1 MEKLRIDKL
10 LSNMGYGSRSEIKK
24 FAKQALI
31 SLNGKVEKDCS
42 RIIDPL
48 IDQLCFD
55 GDAVLYKKY
64 IYLLMNKP
72 AGVISATFD
81 NLHKTVID
89 LLPEKYRSYDVFPVG
104 RLDKD
109 TEGFLILT
117 NDGSLA
123 HNLLSPKKHVD
134 KEYYAEVDGELTSND
149 VHQFQRGILLNDGYK
164 TLPADLTILQA
175 DPIRSLC
182 RITIREGKFHQVKR
196 MFLSIGKPVLY
207 LKRIRMGQLML
218 DPSLEL
224 GETRELSEEELLLL
238 FTK

>member
-182 RITIREGKFHQVKR
+182 RITVREGKFHQVKR

>member
-42 RIIDPL
+42 KIIDPS

-89 LLPEKYRSYDVFPVG
+89 LLPEEYRSYDVFPVG

-117 NDGSLA
+117 NDGSFA

-134 KEYYAEVDGELTSND
+134 KEYYAEVEGELTSND

-218 DPSLEL
+218 DPSLAL

>member
-42 RIIDPL
+42 KIIDPS

-89 LLPEKYRSYDVFPVG
+89 LLPEEYRSYDVFPVG

-117 NDGSLA
+117 NDGSFA

-134 KEYYAEVDGELTSND
+134 KEYYAEVEGELTSND

>member
-89 LLPEKYRSYDVFPVG
+89 LLPEEYRSYDVFPVG

-117 NDGSLA
+117 NDGSFA

-134 KEYYAEVDGELTSND
+134 KEYYAEVEGELTSND

>member
-1 MEKLRIDKL
+1 MEKIRIDKL

-134 KEYYAEVDGELTSND
+134 KEYYAEVEGELTSND

-182 RITIREGKFHQVKR
+182 RITVREGKFHQVKR

>member
-117 NDGSLA
+117 NDGSFA

-134 KEYYAEVDGELTSND
+134 KEYYAEVEGELTSND

-182 RITIREGKFHQVKR
+182 RITVREGKFHQVKR

>member
-42 RIIDPL
+42 KIIDPS

-182 RITIREGKFHQVKR
+182 RITVREGKFHQVKR

>member
-42 RIIDPL
+42 KIIDPS

>member
-89 LLPEKYRSYDVFPVG
+89 LLPEEYRSYDVFPVG

-117 NDGSLA
+117 NDGSFA

-134 KEYYAEVDGELTSND
+134 KEYYAEVEGELTSND

-218 DPSLEL
+218 DPSLAL
-224 GETRELSEEELLLL
+224 GETRELSEEELLFL

>member
-31 SLNGKVEKDCS
+31 SLNGKLEKDCS

-117 NDGSLA
+117 NDGSFA

-134 KEYYAEVDGELTSND
+134 KEYYAEVEGELTSND

-218 DPSLEL
+218 DPSLAL
-224 GETRELSEEELLLL
+224 GETRELSEEELLFL

>member
-42 RIIDPL
+42 KIIDPS

-182 RITIREGKFHQVKR
+182 RITVREGKFHQVKR

-224 GETRELSEEELLLL
+224 GETRELSEEELLFL

>member
-42 RIIDPL
+42 KIIDPS

-218 DPSLEL
+218 DPSLAL
-224 GETRELSEEELLLL
+224 GETRELSEEELLFL